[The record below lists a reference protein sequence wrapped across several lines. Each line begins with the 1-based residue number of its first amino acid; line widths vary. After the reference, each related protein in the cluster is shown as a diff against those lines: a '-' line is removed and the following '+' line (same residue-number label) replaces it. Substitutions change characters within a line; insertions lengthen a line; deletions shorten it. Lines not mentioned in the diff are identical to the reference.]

1 MRNQKTECQSYLY
14 INMIMDIN
22 ISFSI
27 YAYIGFRIS
36 NIR

>member
-14 INMIMDIN
+14 INMDIFN

-36 NIR
+36 YI